1 MKLEYILTSEELKEY
16 YRLMLENDDA
26 VVNFRWKLRLIVPAG
41 TIVFLVFLGRSWL
54 WPVAS
59 LLFAVMWFM
68 VVDHIIYPQYET
80 RVVNGYMKTW
90 RGTEKIT
97 VDAHSDRIRVNG
109 RESRIMNL
117 GVFGNMMVAVLENGS
132 NLIVPD
138 RVFPTEEEKNNFA
151 EMLRRQKTACAEN
164 DLMQD

>member
-1 MKLEYILTSEELKEY
+1 MKLEYTLKPEEIKEY

-41 TIVFLVFLGRSWL
+41 TIVFLVFLGRSWF
-54 WPVAS
+54 WPVAA
-59 LLFAVMWFM
+59 LLFAVAWFM
-68 VVDHIIYPQYET
+68 VVDHIIYPQYEM

-97 VDAHSDRIRVNG
+97 VDAVSNRIKING
-109 RESRIMNL
+109 KESKILNL
-117 GVFGNMMVAVLENGS
+117 GIFGNMMVAVLENGS

-138 RVFPTEEEKNNFA
+138 RVFPTEEVKNSFA
-151 EMLRRQKTACAEN
+151 EMLRRQKTDCAKN
-164 DLMQD
+164 DPMQD